1 MMCYRKREVEKGLF
15 RGDPAERT
23 DREIVI
29 LSLASGELCSKVG
42 EGKELVGS
50 IKFFVVLAV
59 AALHLAIVPRGI
71 RPDGFVPD
79 A

>member
-50 IKFFVVLAV
+50 IGCRLPFGLVSSTQ
-59 AALHLAIVPRGI
+59 P
-71 RPDGFVPD
+71 
-79 A
+79 